1 MMMLDAPA
9 LETPPRPRPEL
20 TGGPNEPWISREAI
34 KRLDELLKP
43 EMTAIEWGSGAG
55 TVWYAARVKELH
67 TFEHNEVWAQR
78 LQAYFD
84 AYGKGRFFLHHVLST
99 PGGPEEYAGVDGRYY
114 EDYSSAPGAP
124 DKADAI
130 FVDGRARNAC
140 LRTAVQK
147 LKPGGVL
154 VLDDARRT
162 RYDISIV
169 PVTWVVEEYY
179 NEVYATK
186 IWICD

>member
-1 MMMLDAPA
+1 MTHA
-9 LETPPRPRPEL
+9 LEAPPRRRPDL

-34 KRLDELLKP
+34 KRLDELLTP

-67 TFEHNEVWAQR
+67 TFEHREE
-78 LQAYFD
+78 
-84 AYGKGRFFLHHVLST
+84 GFFLYDVPST
-99 PGGPEEYAGVDGRYY
+99 SEGPEEYAGVDGRYY

-130 FVDGRARNAC
+130 FVDGRARSAC

-162 RYDISIV
+162 RYDLSIV
-169 PVTWVVEEYY
+169 PATWAVEEHY

-186 IWICD
+186 VWVAD